1 MSVLSIDF
9 WFIVYMLLVLGV
21 VLSVF
26 VITVMHFLTPKIL
39 IEKYFR
45 SPYFRPAECEMFSG
59 FPFAIMRTIMF
70 MRVVGF
76 PKSGEKRGLTNAY
89 KLAPNWYINFSKI
102 IVIIVVLTLI
112 SMLSISI
119 GFFLHSLVNDA

>member
-1 MSVLSIDF
+1 
-9 WFIVYMLLVLGV
+9 MLLVLGV
-21 VLSVF
+21 AVTIVA
-26 VITVMHFLTPKIL
+26 ITIMHFLTPKIL
-39 IEKYFR
+39 IKKYFR
-45 SPYFRPAECEMFSG
+45 SPYFRPAECAAFSG
-59 FPFAIMRTIMF
+59 FPFAVMRTIMF

-89 KLAPNWYINFSKI
+89 KLVPNWYINFSKV

-119 GFFLHSLVNDA
+119 GFFLHSLVNATT